1 MVLKREV
8 EVGRVVEFDGYNGII
23 LGYDKNDY
31 LLKKTEILG
40 DISLK
45 VGDKVVFEK
54 ELIKNLEIGDML
66 IARFIKKYVSK

>member
-23 LGYDKNDY
+23 LGYDKNAY

-54 ELIKNLEIGDML
+54 ELIKNLEIGDIL
-66 IARFIKKYVSK
+66 VARFIKKYVSK